1 MTLHVAAF
9 DQLSAAT
16 LYGLLRLRMQVFI
29 VEQRCPYQDLDGRDT
44 EPGTRHV
51 WLDDDGSPQAYL
63 RILAEPDGADRI
75 SRVCVAPAARGTGL
89 ARQLMR
95 DALDLTGPGGV
106 VLDAQSYLADF
117 YKRLGFVATG
127 PEFVEDDIP
136 HVPMRRA
143 AAADTASA
151 EADTAADAAG
161 GAGLG
166 GGPALTAARPP
177 VPRPTGADR

>member
-143 AAADTASA
+143 
-151 EADTAADAAG
+151 
-161 GAGLG
+161 GLG

>member
-75 SRVCVAPAARGTGL
+75 GRVCVAPAARGTGGTGCASGRPPASSDSPNTNTSL
-89 ARQLMR
+89 ACRNWR
-95 DALDLTGPGGV
+95 SLDG
-106 VLDAQSYLADF
+106 
-117 YKRLGFVATG
+117 
-127 PEFVEDDIP
+127 
-136 HVPMRRA
+136 RR
-143 AAADTASA
+143 SM
-151 EADTAADAAG
+151 EAAG
-161 GAGLG
+161 KLW
-166 GGPALTAARPP
+166 
-177 VPRPTGADR
+177 

>member
-1 MTLHVAAF
+1 VTLHVAAF

-143 AAADTASA
+143 AAA
-151 EADTAADAAG
+151 AADADAG